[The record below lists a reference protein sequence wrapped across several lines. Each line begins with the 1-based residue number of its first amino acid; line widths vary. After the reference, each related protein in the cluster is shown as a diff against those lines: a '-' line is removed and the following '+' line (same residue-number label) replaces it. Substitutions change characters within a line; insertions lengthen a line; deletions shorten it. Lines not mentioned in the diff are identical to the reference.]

1 MIRNILATRSG
12 RWSSLARTLAVMFG
26 LAVCLLVNTTP
37 VHAGLNNTGPSDT
50 GALRYNLSVYKTHCY
65 NQLSIPV
72 YYRYNPGTVRVKLDY
87 VYIRGNA
94 KVSVNGGTPTDQA
107 PYYFDLG
114 GFYYDSA
121 SGLYKSTI
129 TADLYDANN
138 QFISCS
144 SENLERPEVYQ
155 FRLRLESP
163 SDGWVAYGGGRVSQ
177 ADENYKLYNPGGD
190 LHTQG
195 SNQIMNMSLP
205 CDYTSPVDATVRFWD
220 LDQPTAS
227 RPGINGGRNIRVVI
241 FDETTGD
248 SVADYYGPQHE
259 YEMGE
264 SDPND
269 LNKGVLSIPIKMYP
283 GHQYRIEVQNIWV
296 GNLIEY
302 ELPFDNISYATGC
315 WEADGE
321 TKVRLNGGEWKTGRN
336 AILGVRPIDNNRAE
350 WNHRVWNSSKWDMP
364 NDIAIS
370 AREWSEGD
378 VSPTINRTVASA
390 YSRGGPGVT
399 FFDQT
404 ISRDITDDLVG
415 GLICQNVTW
424 SPRAYDTTESGT
436 SEEACISVPYHYPGC
451 DDPGDPD
458 CNNPYPYP
466 SDPGGDC
473 TQDGSCPGT
482 EPTHGVDA
490 STSVDKDTV
499 TPGESVTFTYNISN
513 PYGPTKSKQ
522 VGYRTVT
529 FIKKGGSA
537 DIENE
542 GKTGAYPANWP
553 AVSVCSG
560 GRGAGSSVLG
570 NCQLSSVAYTD
581 YIPAG
586 PSGTFTYN
594 GEYTIIGDW
603 LGEPGD
609 EICSYVALDNNW
621 SVYDG
626 NSANSYLASNIA
638 CVKIGKRPQIQIN
651 GSDSYAG
658 AGFKGAFNSNIT
670 LNRNR
675 GSYSQYGLLTGSGD
689 ISNFGSAGYSTVS
702 ESYKNLACRL
712 SYANSGNLLSAS
724 SCSLDGLDPAG
735 IERTSSLPN
744 QPSSGTISFN
754 GNLSSLAP
762 GTNYYT
768 SGSLT
773 IGGGTIPTGA
783 RATIFVNGNLTITG
797 NITNAQTS
805 YAKLTDMPNLTF
817 VVDGDINIT
826 SGVTELTGTY
836 AAGGTVNTCSNM
848 TNLGISGNCTNKLKI
863 NGAVISNDSPKL
875 RRIFGSGNNDYINQ
889 WDNDTT
895 SASSEWFNYTPNTW
909 LIPYLGGGTDVD
921 GYSTVNVTSLPVRF

>member
-1 MIRNILATRSG
+1 MIRGISSGKAGYLHNLGRALA
-12 RWSSLARTLAVMFG
+12 AVLG
-26 LAVCLLVNTTP
+26 LAVCLLISTTP
-37 VHAGLNNTGPSDT
+37 VHAGLNNTGPSDA
-50 GALRYNLSVYKTHCY
+50 GSGNLRYNLSLYGTHTY
-65 NQLSIPV
+65 THLEIPV
-72 YYRYNPGTVRVKLDY
+72 YYRYNPGTVQVKMDFAHTL
-87 VYIRGNA
+87 GGA
-94 KVSVNGGTPTDQA
+94 KVSLNGAAATDQT
-107 PYYFDLG
+107 PYFFNIS
-114 GFYYDSA
+114 GFYYDST
-121 SGLYKSTI
+121 SGLYKSII
-129 TADLYDANN
+129 TADLRSADGGTNWTEN
-138 QFISCS
+138 QAELF
-144 SENLERPEVYQ
+144 Q
-155 FRLRLESP
+155 FRLRLMSP
-163 SDGWVAYGGGRVSQ
+163 ADGWIAYGGGRVSQ
-177 ADENYKLYNPGGD
+177 ADVNYHLYNPGGD
-190 LHTQG
+190 GHTRG
-195 SNQIMNMSLP
+195 SDQVAYMALP
-205 CDYTSPVDATVRFWD
+205 CSYTAPVNATVRFWD
-220 LDQPTAS
+220 LDQPINSSAMT
-227 RPGINGGRNIRVVI
+227 NGGRNIRVTI
-241 FDETTGD
+241 TDETSGQM
-248 SVADYYGPQHE
+248 VANYYGPDHKT
-259 YEMGE
+259 EMGE
-264 SDPND
+264 GGT
-269 LNKGVLSIPIKMYP
+269 LNIPITMEP
-283 GHQYRIEVQNIWV
+283 GHQYRIDVTNIWV

-336 AILGVRPIDNNRAE
+336 AILGVRPIGNNRAK

-364 NDIAIS
+364 SNINIFAT
-370 AREWSEGD
+370 EWSEGD
-378 VSPTINRTVASA
+378 VNPAFNRTVAGSQASA
-390 YSRGGPGVT
+390 RGGPGVT
-399 FFDQT
+399 FYDRTFSKQ
-404 ISRDITDDLVG
+404 ITDDLVG

-424 SPRAYDTTESGT
+424 DPSSYDVAHSGT

-490 STSVDKDTV
+490 STSSDQTTA
-499 TPGESVTFTYNISN
+499 TPGEQVNFEYEIFNRF
-513 PYGPTKSKQ
+513 GPTKTKELH
-522 VGYRTVT
+522 YRIYT

-560 GRGAGSSVLG
+560 GRGAAAATLG
-570 NCQLSSVAYTD
+570 NCEQGSIQSAGSLSSGT
-581 YIPAG
+581 
-586 PSGTFTYN
+586 SGDSTFTYN

-702 ESYKNLACRL
+702 EPYKNLACRL

-773 IGGGTIPTGA
+773 IGGGTISTGA

-921 GYSTVNVTSLPVRF
+921 GYSTSNVTSLPSRY